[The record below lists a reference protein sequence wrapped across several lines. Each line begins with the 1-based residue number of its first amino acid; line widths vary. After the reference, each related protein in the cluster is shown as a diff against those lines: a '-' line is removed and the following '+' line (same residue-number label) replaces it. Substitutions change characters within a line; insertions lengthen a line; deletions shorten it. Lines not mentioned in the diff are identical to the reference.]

1 MAKGITLKKVHIVI
15 DERPCEAEE
24 GMTVMEVLKQNEIRV
39 PTLCYHKALR
49 PIGACKL
56 CAVEVKSKAG
66 KPRVMLSCIL
76 KAKQGL
82 AISTDSELVKKA
94 REKAMHRL
102 LSLAPQ
108 AKRLRQIAEEF
119 DIPTG
124 PIPDGCVRCRLCIRV
139 CKEVVGVGAL
149 KMEKRDGTS
158 YVLPIEG
165 LCIGCGTCANICPTG
180 TIHLVDEE
188 GIRTISIREETIGI
202 HPLLRCEACGRYF
215 ASQKFLAHISE
226 ATLPHIDIKEHHR
239 YCPTCSKLFSDRAKA
254 SSRFKR
260 I

>member
-1 MAKGITLKKVHIVI
+1 MKNIAMFI
-15 DERPCEAEE
+15 DERSCEAEE
-24 GMTVMEVLKQNEIRV
+24 GMTVLEVLKQHGIKV

-56 CAVEVKSKAG
+56 CAVEVKSKAET
-66 KPRVMLSCIL
+66 PRVMLSCVL
-76 KAKQGL
+76 KAKEGL
-82 AISTDSELVKKA
+82 SITTDSELVRKA

-139 CKEVVGVGAL
+139 CKEVVHAGAL

-158 YVLPIEG
+158 YVVPIEG
-165 LCIGCGTCANICPTG
+165 LCIGCGTCANMCPTR

-202 HPLLRCEACGRYF
+202 HPLIRCESCGRYF
-215 ASQKFLAHISE
+215 ASQKFLAHVSE
-226 ATLPHIDIKEHHR
+226 ATSPHVDRKEHHR
-239 YCPTCSKLFSDRAKA
+239 YCPTCAKLFSNRTKA

>member
-1 MAKGITLKKVHIVI
+1 MKKVHII
-15 DERPCEAEE
+15 INENSYEAEE
-24 GMTVMEVLKQNEIRV
+24 GMTVLEALKEHGFKT

-66 KPRVMLSCIL
+66 TSRVMLSCIL
-76 KAKQGL
+76 KAKEGL
-82 AISTDSELVKKA
+82 SITTDSEPVRKA

-108 AKRLRQIAEEF
+108 AKKLRQIAEEF

-139 CKEVVGVGAL
+139 CKEVVHAGAL

-158 YVLPIEG
+158 YVVPTEG

-188 GIRTISIREETIGI
+188 GIRTITIRDETIGI
-202 HPLLRCEACGRYF
+202 HPLIRCESCGRYF
-215 ASQKFLAHISE
+215 ASQKFLAHVTEVTSHHVD
-226 ATLPHIDIKEHHR
+226 TKEHHR
-239 YCPTCSKLFSDRAKA
+239 YCPTCTKLFSDRTKA

>member
-1 MAKGITLKKVHIVI
+1 MKKVHMAI
-15 DERPCEAEE
+15 DERSCEVEE
-24 GMTVMEVLKQNEIRV
+24 ETTVLEVLKQNGIKV

-56 CAVEVKSKAG
+56 CAVEVKSTAG

-76 KAKQGL
+76 KAKEGL
-82 AISTDSELVKKA
+82 AIGTSSDLVRKA
-94 REKAMHRL
+94 RENAMQRL

-108 AKRLRQIAEEF
+108 AKILLRIADEF

-124 PIPDGCVRCRLCIRV
+124 PIPDGCLRCRLCIRV
-139 CKEVVGVGAL
+139 CKEVVGAGAL

-158 YVLPIEG
+158 YVAPVEG

-180 TIHLVDEE
+180 TIRLVDEE
-188 GIRTISIREETIGI
+188 GIRTITIRDETIGI
-202 HPLLRCEACGRYF
+202 HPLIRCESCGRYF
-215 ASQKFLAHISE
+215 ASQKFLARVSE
-226 ATLPHIDIKEHHR
+226 ATSPHVDVKEHHR
-239 YCPTCSKLFSDRAKA
+239 YCPTCSKLFSDRARS

-260 I
+260 M

>member
-1 MAKGITLKKVHIVI
+1 MKKIHLNI
-15 DERPCEAEE
+15 DGNSYDAEE
-24 GMTVMEVLKQNEIRV
+24 GMTVLEVLKQHGIKV

-56 CAVEVKSKAG
+56 CAVEVTGKAG
-66 KPRVMLSCIL
+66 KPRAMLSCIL
-76 KAKQGL
+76 KAKEGL
-82 AISTDSELVKKA
+82 DITTDSELVRKA

-108 AKRLRQIAEEF
+108 AKRLRQLANEF

-139 CKEVVGVGAL
+139 CKEVVHAGAL

-158 YVLPIEG
+158 YVVPIEG

-180 TIHLVDEE
+180 TIRLVDEE

-202 HPLLRCEACGRYF
+202 HPLIRCESCGRYF
-215 ASQKFLAHISE
+215 ASQKFLTHVSEVIS
-226 ATLPHIDIKEHHR
+226 PHVDRKEHHR
-239 YCPTCSKLFSDRAKA
+239 YCPTCSKLFSDRTKA

>member
-1 MAKGITLKKVHIVI
+1 
-15 DERPCEAEE
+15 
-24 GMTVMEVLKQNEIRV
+24 MTILEVLKQHGFRI

-56 CAVEVKSKAG
+56 CAVEVRSKAG

-76 KAKQGL
+76 KAKEGL
-82 AISTDSELVKKA
+82 AITTDSDLVLKA

-108 AKRLRQIAEEF
+108 AKSLRRIAEEF
-119 DIPTG
+119 NIPTG

-139 CKEVVGVGAL
+139 CTEIVGAGAL
-149 KMEKRDGTS
+149 KMEKRDEAS
-158 YVLPIEG
+158 YVVPIEG
-165 LCIGCGTCANICPTG
+165 LCIGCGTCANMCPTG

-188 GIRTISIREETIGI
+188 GIRTISIRNETIGI
-202 HPLLRCEACGRYF
+202 HSLIRCESCGRYF
-215 ASQKFLAHISE
+215 ASQKFLAHVSE
-226 ATLPHIDIKEHHR
+226 VTSPHVDIKEHHR